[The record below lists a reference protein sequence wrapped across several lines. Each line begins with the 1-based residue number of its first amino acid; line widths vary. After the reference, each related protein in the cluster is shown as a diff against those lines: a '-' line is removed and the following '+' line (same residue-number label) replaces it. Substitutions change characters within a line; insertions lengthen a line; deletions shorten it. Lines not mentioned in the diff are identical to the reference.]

1 MAPIRIFPELKA
13 QIETAYAGYATA
25 DPVTTRGV
33 VRVSTRL
40 VENCRSEGDL
50 ESHTVV
56 CDEPADRGGT
66 GRGPAPLYYFLASLG
81 F

>member
-1 MAPIRIFPELKA
+1 VPIRFFPELKA
-13 QIETAYAGYATA
+13 QIEKMYAGFTTA
-25 DPVTTRGV
+25 DPVATRGV
-33 VRVSTRL
+33 IRVSTRL
-40 VENCRSEGDL
+40 VENCRSEGKL
-50 ESHTVV
+50 EGHTVV

>member
-1 MAPIRIFPELKA
+1 MTPIRSSPELR
-13 QIETAYAGYATA
+13 AYVEKTYADFATA

-33 VRVSTRL
+33 IRVSTRL
-40 VENCRSEGDL
+40 ADNCRSEGDL
-50 ESHTVV
+50 EGHTVA
-56 CDEPADRGGT
+56 CDEPGDRGGT

>member
-1 MAPIRIFPELKA
+1 MTPIRMSPELKA
-13 QIETAYAGYATA
+13 YVEKTYTAFAAA
-25 DPVTTRGV
+25 DPVATRGV
-33 VRVSTRL
+33 IRVSTRL

-50 ESHTVV
+50 EGHGVI

-66 GRGPAPLYYFLASLG
+66 GQGPAPLYYFLASLG

>member
-1 MAPIRIFPELKA
+1 VAPIRFLPQLKE
-13 QIETAYAGYATA
+13 QIEKTYADFKTA
-25 DPVTTRGV
+25 DPTATRGV
-33 VRVSTRL
+33 IRVATRL

-50 ESHTVV
+50 EGHTVV

-66 GRGPAPLYYFLASLG
+66 GQSPAPLYYFLASLG

>member
-13 QIETAYAGYATA
+13 HIEKTYAGYATA
-25 DPVTTRGV
+25 DPAATRGV
-33 VRVSTRL
+33 IRVATRL

-50 ESHTVV
+50 EGHTVI